1 MKETLDDAA
10 FARGQKADSYDLGDP
25 RDPSQSAEPNWI
37 PEFKE
42 QLDFVILITGE
53 TSHRLTERLQRVETI
68 LGINTDKAS
77 VRQIIALEGNVRP
90 EPHKGHEQSVDE
102 SQIM

>member
-1 MKETLDDAA
+1 MTESLDDAA
-10 FARGQKADSYDLGDP
+10 FARGQKADSSDLGDP

-42 QLDFVILITGE
+42 QIDFVILITAE
-53 TSHRLTERLQRVETI
+53 TSPSLTERLQRVETI
-68 LGINTDKAS
+68 LGMNTDKAS

-90 EPHKGHEQSVDE
+90 GPNKGHEQSVEE
-102 SQIM
+102 SNVM